1 MFSQSILIALQ
12 IYGIA
17 IAISML
23 VAILI
28 KVLVGV
34 TGHIEKRARSA
45 APAPRPAAANAA
57 PLSDETIP
65 GDVVAAITAAVAA
78 MGPHRILHIAESNHA
93 WACEGRAALHSHQ
106 PQR

>member
-1 MFSQSILIALQ
+1 MFSQSILVALQ

-45 APAPRPAAANAA
+45 APAPRPAATAA

-65 GDVVAAITAAVAA
+65 GDVVAA
-78 MGPHRILHIAESNHA
+78 MGPHRILRIAESNHA
-93 WACEGRAALHSHQ
+93 WAFEGRAALHSHQ